1 MTGRLDGKTVGIT
14 GAASGMGLA
23 FAHEFAQ
30 EGARVLIV
38 DLDADAAERAAKSI
52 VAAGGE
58 AIAAQA
64 NVTNREEIRK
74 SIATA
79 VKAFGSLDIW
89 FNNAGFNKPLHFL
102 DVTEENWGAILDVNA
117 LGVLIGS
124 QEASKQFID
133 QGTPGK
139 IVNTASISG
148 RQGDANTAPYCAAKS
163 AVISLTQSA
172 AKALAQHDITVNAFA
187 PGVVATPLWVQLDED
202 LMEIG
207 EASAP
212 GEAMENFS
220 KNILRGRVANSED
233 IVGTAMF
240 LAAKD
245 SDYMTGQVIMI
256 DGGMVLV

>member
-1 MTGRLDGKTVGIT
+1 MSKRLDGKSIGIT

-23 FAHEFAQ
+23 FAHEFAR
-30 EGARVLIV
+30 EGAKVLIV
-38 DLDADAAERAAKSI
+38 DLDAEAAERAAKSI
-52 VAAGGE
+52 IAAGGE
-58 AIAAQA
+58 AVAAQA
-64 NVTNREEIRK
+64 NVTKRDEIK
-74 SIATA
+74 KAISVA
-79 VKAFGSLDIW
+79 VEAFGSLDIW

-102 DVTEENWGAILDVNA
+102 DVTEENWQAVLDVNA
-117 LGVLIGS
+117 LGVLIGT
-124 QEASKQFID
+124 QEAARQFAE

-139 IVNTASISG
+139 IINTASISG

-172 AKALAQHDITVNAFA
+172 AKALAADSITVNAFA

-207 EASAP
+207 ESTAP

-220 KNILRGRVANSED
+220 KNILVGRVAQAED

-240 LAAKD
+240 LASGD
-245 SDYMTGQVIMI
+245 SNYMTGQVIMI
-256 DGGMVLV
+256 DGGMILV